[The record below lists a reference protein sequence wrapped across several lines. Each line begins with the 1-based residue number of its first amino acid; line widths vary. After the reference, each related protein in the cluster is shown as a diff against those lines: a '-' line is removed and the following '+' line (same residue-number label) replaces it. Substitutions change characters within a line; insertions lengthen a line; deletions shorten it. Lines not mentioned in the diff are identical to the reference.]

1 MSDNSRKFLWL
12 AVAVSVFTLVVL
24 GAAFLIFS
32 IPKSSGQAPFSL
44 GRKAEP
50 RTEEPGDYLADLPS
64 ETPAAETTGTTS
76 AGDIVIVYGNDPNS
90 QTSGTQPS
98 APSTTTIIVAPPAAP
113 SSSPVPSPAPATPAT
128 SPKDSKAPVATKSP
142 TPSSGA
148 VPAIKTTP
156 PAATPATTAAK
167 TTPKAAPQPPA
178 ATTAPAATA
187 TAAKTATSPAGDFWI
202 QAGSFSVKE
211 NADSL
216 KATIQ
221 GKSLPAVV
229 GVKDINGKSYYTVKI
244 GPYHSREE
252 ATKWLSAVKAVE
264 GAGKSFV
271 TQ

>member
-12 AVAVSVFTLVVL
+12 AVAVSVFTLVIL

-44 GRKAEP
+44 GKKAEP

-64 ETPAAETTGTTS
+64 EIPSSDTTGTTS

-90 QTSGTQPS
+90 QTPGTQPA
-98 APSTTTIIVAPPAAP
+98 APPSTTIIVAPPATP
-113 SSSPVPSPAPATPAT
+113 SSSPVPSQAPATPAT
-128 SPKDSKAPVATKSP
+128 SPAVPKAPVANKAP
-142 TPSSGA
+142 TPAPSA
-148 VPAIKTTP
+148 A
-156 PAATPATTAAK
+156 PAAK
-167 TTPKAAPQPPA
+167 
-178 ATTAPAATA
+178 TTAPAATPTT
-187 TAAKTATSPAGDFWI
+187 TAAKTSPKPAAQPPAAATVPAAATAVAKTATPPAGDFWI
-202 QAGSFSVKE
+202 QAGSFSVKD

-221 GKSLPAVV
+221 AKNLPAIV

-244 GPYHSREE
+244 GPYQSREE